1 MLTTVARCR
10 SRSKAAIALH
20 GAPEFIRSDNGTE
33 FIAKELQRWLAEQKI
48 KTLYITPASPW
59 ARRRYESLLMIARS
73 ALERDIV
80 MNGPDF
86 AVLAG
91 KHRGMFRGPSD
102 LSTGSPRRLGK

>member
-80 MNGPDF
+80 MDGQILQCLRESIV
-86 AVLAG
+86 ACSAARVT
-91 KHRGMFRGPSD
+91 S
-102 LSTGSPRRLGK
+102 RRDHHGA